1 MAQIAGEQTFLD
13 LLAELEK
20 QPPGPAPAVENR
32 IPFDFLELGRS
43 GDVAIIP
50 NEERHKQLGVPHERT
65 TLPLGLGPFDAETA
79 DDIKIDLAQK
89 YLMPK
94 PTLDDDMLDRAQRFV
109 DREPDWLSLLH
120 VEPSKRRT
128 DLKIKRDVVTG
139 ELDFWNWDEVILPDH
154 ALTAKNST
162 SVHREPAGISDFV
175 RGHPTNLPFAPGGLE
190 AVTLV
195 EDEPLE
201 ELEKQLEE
209 LLKFDEDDLLMIPPG
224 FDRGLILIDQA
235 PTIAAPRKTMLN
247 IQEIL
252 TGGDDLA
259 FEFLK
264 EEGVDM
270 PTDPEAIPQQEEKIS
285 LSPEEGNEVD
295 ELLPDKPEGL
305 PLPPPRPKAI
315 THKEWAHVVDINNDF
330 PDFYDLVPELAHEF
344 PFELDVFQK
353 QAVYHLEN
361 GDSVFVAAHTS
372 AGKTVVAEY
381 AIALAQKHMTRAI
394 YTSPIK
400 ALSNQKFRDFRTT
413 FEDVGILT
421 GDVQI
426 KPEASCLVMTTEI
439 LRSMLYRGADLIRD
453 VEFVIFDEVHYV
465 NDIERGVV
473 WEEVIIMLPAHVNLI
488 LLSATVPNT
497 REFADWVGR
506 TKKKDIYVI
515 STAKRPVPLEHFLYV
530 PPSDKDLHRIVDA
543 QKKFYVNGWKTAQD
557 ALTGPKK
564 EVPRVAPGGA
574 APRGGRGGGGRGG
587 ARGAHRGGGGANFVS
602 VGGGRGGGPNARGSG
617 QTDRNMYV
625 HMLGLLKKKQ
635 LLPVIIFT
643 FSKKRCEE
651 YANGLVNVD
660 FTSGAAEK
668 SEVHVFIEKCV
679 SRLKGTDKELPQILR
694 MRDLLSRGIAVHHGG
709 LLPIVKE
716 MVEILFT
723 RGLVKCLFATETF
736 AMGVNAPARCVVFS
750 SIRKHDG
757 RSFRDLLSGEYTQMS
772 GRAGR
777 RGLDD
782 TGVVIVAC
790 NDEVPD
796 TTTLQK
802 MLLGPPTKLESQFR
816 LTYNMI
822 LNLLRVEALK
832 VEEMIKRSFSE
843 NVAQKLLPEQQKL
856 HAETTQALS
865 TLDRLSC
872 TICGH
877 DIYQYYDLSS
887 RIVLLQHELRERI
900 IKTPVGAKALAVGR
914 VVVVNSSF
922 YRNAV
927 AVILG
932 TGAAL
937 GGGRSLPTMG
947 TRGVDSDRSYAVL
960 ILTVAREEHPV
971 STFKDM
977 APLPV
982 TRVSVPPIA
991 RIDQVVTTVPYTDIA
1006 VITKL
1011 QIKVD
1016 ADIILKRRDRDEM
1029 SRSGQQLLR
1038 LAEEMNEGVEI
1049 PEHDWSK
1056 MRDLDFQERYREKES
1071 LMRQLDSFQCV
1082 RCPDLIEHYAQV
1094 HNERLLQQQVAELA
1108 HSISDQNLELLPDY
1122 HQRVDVLKVLRFV
1135 DENGTVT
1142 IKGRVAC
1149 EINTADELILT
1160 ELILDNVLAEYE
1172 PAEIVALLSCFV
1184 FQEKTQ
1190 SEPALTPRLETGVK
1204 TIIEIGTRVAEVQ
1217 RNCGL
1222 DVRLE
1227 DVMAGLKFGLVEVV
1241 YEWARGL
1248 PFKHI
1253 TDLTDVLEGSIVRTI
1268 VRLEETCREVQGT
1281 ARLIG
1286 DASLYKKMEE
1296 ARESIKRDIVFAASL
1311 YF

>member
-1 MAQIAGEQTFLD
+1 MADVSDPSIIETLTS
-13 LLAELEK
+13 LEN
-20 QPPGPAPAVENR
+20 QPRAPGPDEYTV
-32 IPFDFLELGRS
+32 PFDLIDAGRS
-43 GDVAIIP
+43 GDALLGATAEECAAHGII
-50 NEERHKQLGVPHERT
+50 HHTT
-65 TLPLGLGPFDAETA
+65 TLPLGLGLFDPDAGDA
-79 DDIKIDLAQK
+79 VKLDLEAR
-89 YLMPK
+89 YLLPK
-94 PTLDDDMLDRAQRFV
+94 PCLDLDSLLAAQRMI
-109 DREPDWLSLLH
+109 DREPDWMDLVQ
-120 VEPSKRRT
+120 VEPSRNLT
-128 DLKIKRDVVTG
+128 TLKISRDVITG
-139 ELDFWNWDEVILPDH
+139 HLEFWNWEEQILPNH
-154 ALTAKNST
+154 NLTAKNST
-162 SVHREPAGISDFV
+162 SFGREPAVSSDFV
-175 RGHPTNLPFAPGGLE
+175 RGNSTNMPFAPGGLDQ
-190 AVTLV
+190 AVQI
-195 EDEPLE
+195 D
-201 ELEKQLEE
+201 
-209 LLKFDEDDLLMIPPG
+209 DDLFKNMEKLVDDLTLFEETEFLSIPPG
-224 FDRGLILIDQA
+224 FDRGLHFDDMIDVTPSKA
-235 PTIAAPRKTMLN
+235 TTLN
-247 IQEIL
+247 IDDIL
-252 TGGDDLA
+252 SGGDDLA
-259 FEFLK
+259 LQFMK
-264 EEGVDM
+264 DEESDAAASAQKTA
-270 PTDPEAIPQQEEKIS
+270 PTPDSAPPPSTDVQEI
-285 LSPEEGNEVD
+285 D
-295 ELLPDKPEGL
+295 ELLPEVSKTAATAVAPPEN
-305 PLPPPRPKAI
+305 PHR
-315 THKEWAHVVDINNDF
+315 EWAHVIDVDQGF

-413 FEDVGILT
+413 FDDVGILT

-426 KPEASCLVMTTEI
+426 KPEATCLVMTTEI

-515 STAKRPVPLEHFLYV
+515 STAKRPVPLEHYLYV
-530 PPSDKDLHRIVDA
+530 PQSEKNLHKVVDA
-543 QKKFYVNGWKTAQD
+543 QKRFLVNGWKAAQD
-557 ALTGPKK
+557 AVSGSKK
-564 EVPRVAPGGA
+564 EDNRPA
-574 APRGGRGGGGRGG
+574 AQRGGRGGNQAGRGGRGG
-587 ARGAHRGGGGANFVS
+587 HRGGGTTVVASAGSRAGS
-602 VGGGRGGGPNARGSG
+602 GGRSMG

-643 FSKKRCEE
+643 FSKKKCEE

-660 FTSGAAEK
+660 FTAGAAEK
-668 SEVHVFIEKCV
+668 SEIHVFIERCV
-679 SRLKGTDKELPQILR
+679 GRLKGSDRELPQILR
-694 MRDLLSRGIAVHHGG
+694 VRDLLSRGIAVHHGG

-723 RGLVKCLFATETF
+723 RGLIKCLFATETF

-750 SIRKHDG
+750 STRKHDG
-757 RSFRDLLSGEYTQMS
+757 RSFRELFPGEYTQMS

-782 TGVVIVAC
+782 MGLVIVAC
-790 NDEVPD
+790 GDEVPD
-796 TTTLQK
+796 TTALQK
-802 MLLGPPTKLESQFR
+802 MILGQPTKLASQFR

-843 NVAQKLLPEQQKL
+843 NGAQKLLPEQQKL
-856 HAETTQALS
+856 HAETSKLLSAFAKLQCPICVEDIYEYHDLS
-865 TLDRLSC
+865 T
-872 TICGH
+872 
-877 DIYQYYDLSS
+877 
-887 RIVLLQHELRERI
+887 RIVILQHELRELAL
-900 IKTPVGAKALAVGR
+900 KTPLGRKAMSAGR
-914 VVVVNSSF
+914 VVVISGSF

-927 AVILG
+927 AAVLG
-932 TGAAL
+932 VGIGGDERTCSVLVLTESAVGPAGAADH
-937 GGGRSLPTMG
+937 T
-947 TRGVDSDRSYAVL
+947 A
-960 ILTVAREEHPV
+960 
-971 STFKDM
+971 FKES

-982 TRVSVPPIA
+982 TRVLVPSA
-991 RIDQVVTTVPYTDIA
+991 SRIGETITTVPLTDIA
-1006 VITKL
+1006 VVTKL
-1011 QIKVD
+1011 QLRLDVD
-1016 ADIILKRRDRDEM
+1016 LVLAKRDRAEISRIAHELHAVAADISKA
-1029 SRSGQQLLR
+1029 G
-1038 LAEEMNEGVEI
+1038 EI

-1056 MRDLDFQERYREKES
+1056 IRDIEFQERTREKAA
-1071 LMRQLDSFQCV
+1071 LMGRLGGFQCTH
-1082 RCPDLIEHYAQV
+1082 CSDLIEHYGQV
-1094 HNERLLQQQVAELA
+1094 HNERMLQQQVSELS

-1122 HQRVDVLKVLRFV
+1122 HQRVDVLKLMNYV
-1135 DENGTVT
+1135 DEATGTVT
-1142 IKGRVAC
+1142 LKGRVAC

-1160 ELILDNVLAEYE
+1160 ELILENVLADYE
-1172 PAEIVALLSCFV
+1172 PAEMVALLSCFV

-1190 SEPALTPRLETGVK
+1190 STPVLTPRLEKGVK
-1204 TIIEIGTRVAEVQ
+1204 AIVAIAERVADVQ
-1217 RNCGL
+1217 RSCGL
-1222 DVRLE
+1222 DVRRE
-1227 DVMAGLKFGLVEVV
+1227 DALANVKFGLVEVV
-1241 YEWARGL
+1241 HEWAKGL

-1286 DASLYKKMEE
+1286 DAGLFKKMEA